1 MKKLLLLLEHK
12 IIKIGLI
19 IVIVLVGFFLF
30 YEQEIKE
37 KAVNVSQGKFPTS
50 SYLFQAYEGI
60 KNKIDTIN
68 EVKPNDETKSVNEN
82 IEKTQK
88 DLDDFN
94 ALVQKLPNLPK
105 DFNKTLIK
113 PQSPSSNYNTAN
125 EDEKTRLVILA
136 SRISSQKETQPPIS
150 IKNSVSNT
158 KSKEKQEL
166 EKEYGSSGFKNFK
179 RKNIASSE
187 NKLLRTITADR
198 MIPAILI
205 TPISSEIGGSKI
217 VAQVESDI
225 YATMGR
231 AVLIPENPKNYDGSV
246 NHLEKDDQGNIIMKE
261 GMLDPIIRNE
271 ANKWAKANDKEF
283 ASIKSVYSRFMQVF
297 TSYQVKSATDSM
309 SFEYE
314 DLRTDNISLYIKIA
328 QTDIDT
334 LAPLIRILLES
345 IAKNLL
351 LKESKKFEERVYL
364 FLDEFVRFGKL
375 PFLLEMP
382 ALSRSYGVVLIF
394 ITQSNALIEKYYGKE
409 DARIVNSTV
418 AYKVIFKM
426 DDLEYTKQVSEEIGK
441 MTRKTRSHSTEKGQL
456 ITEGTFSIGKE
467 AWDLLSAQD
476 IMNIDKDEVI
486 ILVSGHK
493 AKPLKLKANYYFKNK
508 ELLSRINWEVKPN
521 EEVF

>member
-19 IVIVLVGFFLF
+19 IVIVLAGFFLF

-82 IEKTQK
+82 IKKTQK

-94 ALVQKLPNLPK
+94 ALVQKLPDLPK

-113 PQSPSSNYNTAN
+113 PQSPSFNYNTAN
-125 EDEKTRLVILA
+125 EEEKTRLVILA
-136 SRISSQKETQPPIS
+136 SRISSQKETQPPTS

-179 RKNIASSE
+179 RKNVASSE

-231 AVLIPENPKNYDGSV
+231 AVLIPKGSRAIGYYNSNNKIGEYRLEIAWNRIITPQGVNIILSDAKGADVKGYNGMIGTLHNKYWERYGIPLSLSTLSNGLLIGLTSGLTEAMKNKKGGFDQNYFGDYMMMQMTRQTGISLNNIIAQIMREQIRIKPIITIREGSHIFISPNTDIWFPIPKN
-246 NHLEKDDQGNIIMKE
+246 
-261 GMLDPIIRNE
+261 NE
-271 ANKWAKANDKEF
+271 VLAKF
-283 ASIKSVYSRFMQVF
+283 F
-297 TSYQVKSATDSM
+297 
-309 SFEYE
+309 
-314 DLRTDNISLYIKIA
+314 
-328 QTDIDT
+328 
-334 LAPLIRILLES
+334 
-345 IAKNLL
+345 
-351 LKESKKFEERVYL
+351 
-364 FLDEFVRFGKL
+364 
-375 PFLLEMP
+375 
-382 ALSRSYGVVLIF
+382 
-394 ITQSNALIEKYYGKE
+394 
-409 DARIVNSTV
+409 
-418 AYKVIFKM
+418 
-426 DDLEYTKQVSEEIGK
+426 
-441 MTRKTRSHSTEKGQL
+441 
-456 ITEGTFSIGKE
+456 
-467 AWDLLSAQD
+467 
-476 IMNIDKDEVI
+476 
-486 ILVSGHK
+486 
-493 AKPLKLKANYYFKNK
+493 
-508 ELLSRINWEVKPN
+508 N
-521 EEVF
+521 EEKEQNNDTK

>member
-19 IVIVLVGFFLF
+19 IVIVLAGFFLF

-113 PQSPSSNYNTAN
+113 PQSPSFNYNTAN
-125 EDEKTRLVILA
+125 EEEKTRLVILA
-136 SRISSQKETQPPIS
+136 SRISSQKETQPPTS

-166 EKEYGSSGFKNFK
+166 KKEYGSSGFKNFK
-179 RKNIASSE
+179 RKNVASSE

-231 AVLIPENPKNYDGSV
+231 AVLIPKGSRAIGYY
-246 NHLEKDDQGNIIMKE
+246 NSNNKIGEYRLEIAWNRIITPQGVNIILSDAKGADVKGYN
-261 GMLDPIIRNE
+261 GMIGTLH
-271 ANKWAKANDKEF
+271 NKYWERYG
-283 ASIKSVYSRFMQVF
+283 I
-297 TSYQVKSATDSM
+297 
-309 SFEYE
+309 
-314 DLRTDNISLYIKIA
+314 LY
-328 QTDIDT
+328 
-334 LAPLIRILLES
+334 P
-345 IAKNLL
+345 
-351 LKESKKFEERVYL
+351 
-364 FLDEFVRFGKL
+364 
-375 PFLLEMP
+375 
-382 ALSRSYGVVLIF
+382 
-394 ITQSNALIEKYYGKE
+394 
-409 DARIVNSTV
+409 
-418 AYKVIFKM
+418 
-426 DDLEYTKQVSEEIGK
+426 
-441 MTRKTRSHSTEKGQL
+441 
-456 ITEGTFSIGKE
+456 
-467 AWDLLSAQD
+467 
-476 IMNIDKDEVI
+476 
-486 ILVSGHK
+486 
-493 AKPLKLKANYYFKNK
+493 
-508 ELLSRINWEVKPN
+508 
-521 EEVF
+521 

>member
-19 IVIVLVGFFLF
+19 IVIVLAGFFLF

-50 SYLFQAYEGI
+50 SYLFQSYEGI
-60 KNKIDTIN
+60 KNKIDAIN

-105 DFNKTLIK
+105 DFNKTNKTLIK
-113 PQSPSSNYNTAN
+113 PQNPSFNYNTAN
-125 EDEKTRLVILA
+125 EEEKSRLVILA

-150 IKNSVSNT
+150 IKNSVSHT
-158 KSKEKQEL
+158 KSKEKREL

-231 AVLIPENPKNYDGSV
+231 AVLIPKGSRAIGYY
-246 NHLEKDDQGNIIMKE
+246 NSN
-261 GMLDPIIRNE
+261 
-271 ANKWAKANDKEF
+271 NK
-283 ASIKSVYSRFMQVF
+283 I
-297 TSYQVKSATDSM
+297 
-309 SFEYE
+309 
-314 DLRTDNISLYIKIA
+314 
-328 QTDIDT
+328 
-334 LAPLIRILLES
+334 
-345 IAKNLL
+345 
-351 LKESKKFEERVYL
+351 
-364 FLDEFVRFGKL
+364 
-375 PFLLEMP
+375 
-382 ALSRSYGVVLIF
+382 
-394 ITQSNALIEKYYGKE
+394 
-409 DARIVNSTV
+409 
-418 AYKVIFKM
+418 
-426 DDLEYTKQVSEEIGK
+426 
-441 MTRKTRSHSTEKGQL
+441 
-456 ITEGTFSIGKE
+456 
-467 AWDLLSAQD
+467 
-476 IMNIDKDEVI
+476 
-486 ILVSGHK
+486 
-493 AKPLKLKANYYFKNK
+493 
-508 ELLSRINWEVKPN
+508 
-521 EEVF
+521 